1 MAGTSLLVLIDDIA
15 TLLDDISVLTKSA
28 ASKTVGVLGDDLALN
43 AEQLTG
49 VHPDRELP
57 VVWAVAK
64 GSAVN
69 KLILVPSALAMSAF
83 LPWLVTPVLMLGG
96 AYLCYEGAEKVA
108 HFLFPGKHE
117 EPRPQAEMLK
127 DPSFDL
133 VQFEKAKIKGAI
145 LTDLILSGE
154 IVIIA
159 LGSVQGETIGTQALV
174 VSTISA
180 GLTIGVYAIVAGIIK
195 LDDAGL
201 ALSRPRP
208 GKSQLW
214 IGLGQGV
221 LWFAP
226 RLLKSLGILG
236 TIAMFLVGGGIW
248 VHGLAPLTRF
258 EHGAEQAVD
267 LWPQVGH
274 FIGALVPTLFNAAV
288 GVVLG
293 FVALLLITQAMRLFR
308 RPTQH

>member
-1 MAGTSLLVLIDDIA
+1 DDIA

-108 HFLFPGKHE
+108 HLLFPGKHE
-117 EPRPQAEMLK
+117 EPRPHAEMLK

-133 VQFEKAKIKGAI
+133 VQFEKTKIKGAI

-180 GLTIGVYAIVAGIIK
+180 GLTIGVYAIVASIIK

-201 ALSRPRP
+201 ALSRPEP

-214 IGLGQGV
+214 TGLGQGV
-221 LWFAP
+221 LW
-226 RLLKSLGILG
+226 
-236 TIAMFLVGGGIW
+236 
-248 VHGLAPLTRF
+248 
-258 EHGAEQAVD
+258 
-267 LWPQVGH
+267 
-274 FIGALVPTLFNAAV
+274 
-288 GVVLG
+288 
-293 FVALLLITQAMRLFR
+293 
-308 RPTQH
+308 